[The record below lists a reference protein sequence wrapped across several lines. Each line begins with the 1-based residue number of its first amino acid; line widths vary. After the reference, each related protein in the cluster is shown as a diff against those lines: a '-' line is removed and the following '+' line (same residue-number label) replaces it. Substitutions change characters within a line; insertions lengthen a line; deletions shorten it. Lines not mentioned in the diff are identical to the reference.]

1 MEKTKGHLQNEVEQ
15 LKNKISELDNNKTG
29 NKLIEKQLKESEER
43 FRRLT
48 EKAKDM
54 IYRMSLP
61 DGLYEYVSP
70 ASVDLFGYTPKDFY
84 DTPILIR
91 KTIHPDWR
99 KYFDE
104 QWVKLTKGDMPPSYQ
119 YQIIHKSGETK
130 WLHQRNVLVKDE
142 SDKPIAIEG
151 IVTDISELKQAEQE
165 LKNQS
170 LRNQLILE
178 TTMEGYILADAKG
191 KIIDV
196 NPSYCNLV
204 GYSRD
209 ELLTMDIREVEV
221 KIPPEEVDRRIKQM
235 ISKGNDRFETKH
247 KNKNGTILDLDTSI
261 SIMHINE
268 TPLIA
273 AFVSDITERKGAE
286 EKMKNSEEKF
296 RKAFVTSPDSIN
308 INRLDDGLYV
318 EINKG
323 FTQILGFTEDEVIGK
338 TSLELNIWENLTD
351 RNKLVSGLLKNGYV
365 ENFEAKFSTKKGEI
379 KNGLMSA
386 AVIELNRI
394 PHILSITRDI
404 TERKMVEEELA
415 KHREQL
421 EDLIKERTRELEEK
435 NKKLDNAMKV
445 FVGRELTIRDLEK
458 KIRMLQGK

>member
-1 MEKTKGHLQNEVEQ
+1 
-15 LKNKISELDNNKTG
+15 
-29 NKLIEKQLKESEER
+29 
-43 FRRLT
+43 
-48 EKAKDM
+48 
-54 IYRMSLP
+54 
-61 DGLYEYVSP
+61 
-70 ASVDLFGYTPKDFY
+70 
-84 DTPILIR
+84 
-91 KTIHPDWR
+91 
-99 KYFDE
+99 
-104 QWVKLTKGDMPPSYQ
+104 
-119 YQIIHKSGETK
+119 
-130 WLHQRNVLVKDE
+130 
-142 SDKPIAIEG
+142 
-151 IVTDISELKQAEQE
+151 
-165 LKNQS
+165 
-170 LRNQLILE
+170 
-178 TTMEGYILADAKG
+178 
-191 KIIDV
+191 
-196 NPSYCNLV
+196 
-204 GYSRD
+204 
-209 ELLTMDIREVEV
+209 
-221 KIPPEEVDRRIKQM
+221 
-235 ISKGNDRFETKH
+235 
-247 KNKNGTILDLDTSI
+247 
-261 SIMHINE
+261 MHINE